1 MNDAER
7 FFADLQSPYWWLT
20 AVVLALIVNIASS
33 YLKPAIDNW
42 EERRT
47 SKRQSIDKRR
57 AVELELWAR
66 FLLEDHKLLILAT
79 SRLQTLKIEL
89 LTISCFLLVELA
101 WLYFAQDRPTS
112 AFGWIA
118 LIAFLILV
126 AMNAM
131 EILWHKQ
138 DIQKATHEL
147 KAVQR
152 LLQERVL
159 NAHIHANRP
168 SGENAA

>member
-66 FLLEDHKLLILAT
+66 FLLEDHKLLILAVA
-79 SRLQTLKIEL
+79 SHVI
-89 LTISCFLLVELA
+89 IFLSEA
-101 WLYFAQDRPTS
+101 GRW
-112 AFGWIA
+112 
-118 LIAFLILV
+118 
-126 AMNAM
+126 
-131 EILWHKQ
+131 
-138 DIQKATHEL
+138 
-147 KAVQR
+147 
-152 LLQERVL
+152 
-159 NAHIHANRP
+159 
-168 SGENAA
+168 